1 MSYTLTVGSFRL
13 TIAETRKVT
22 FYVDTDFQA
31 ISAEAKAA
39 AAVYEGLENKQY
51 KNPQDAIN
59 NGVQI
64 GDIWVVSKDNN
75 MGETPGQLMVRVE

>member
-39 AAVYEGLENKQY
+39 AAVYEGLENRLY
-51 KNPQDAIN
+51 KNPADAISNGIAVGDVWAASSN
-59 NGVQI
+59 NT
-64 GDIWVVSKDNN
+64 
-75 MGETPGQLMVRVE
+75 MGAIPGTLIVRIE